1 MYRNIYVGE
10 NYSRKITTPLITT
23 DCNAYKII
31 WDSKA
36 EKGIFKITAIR
47 ADDTSVFDYG
57 ELAEDGTATYIMNSN
72 MYSKEGPLTLYLSIC
87 DQETVVTCREMLFNV
102 KDTGNTSEV
111 TENNIDPINKL
122 TQQIVK
128 NQLETE
134 KRINNLTVYGE
145 DNIYILEE
153 NVDVTIKDGKVTDLL
168 NTDYSEYETIAFP
181 YGISEIAIPEKTEFI
196 ANKVI
201 MPKGL
206 EKVADGSF
214 SKKASD
220 NVKIEIKEIIFNEG
234 ITEIGASVFSYA
246 NIGNIRFADSLK
258 TVKEN
263 AFLGTSGLKE
273 IVLPENVDEVGNY
286 VGMDSSIEK
295 IVFKNNVTKIGAL
308 VFSKLKVCGYE
319 GSTAEEFAKNIS
331 LEFQSIAG
339 ESALKKVKIDNLEY
353 VSVFSGRYYEIK
365 PQNKI
370 IVLLGASA
378 DTSRLDEYMF
388 SFETPEDISEFSFSV
403 IYKTNEIVWVKEPRI
418 KNKHIYEVSV
428 VNGVGVIVGT
438 PLEVTL

>member
-1 MYRNIYVGE
+1 
-10 NYSRKITTPLITT
+10 
-23 DCNAYKII
+23 
-31 WDSKA
+31 
-36 EKGIFKITAIR
+36 
-47 ADDTSVFDYG
+47 
-57 ELAEDGTATYIMNSN
+57 
-72 MYSKEGPLTLYLSIC
+72 
-87 DQETVVTCREMLFNV
+87 ML
-102 KDTGNTSEV
+102 
-111 TENNIDPINKL
+111 
-122 TQQIVK
+122 
-128 NQLETE
+128 
-134 KRINNLTVYGE
+134 NNLTVYGE

-206 EKVADGSF
+206 EKIADGSF

-258 TVKEN
+258 TVKES

-295 IVFKNNVTKIGAL
+295 IVFKNNVTKIGVL

-418 KNKHIYEVSV
+418 KSKHIYEVSV